1 MAPIKKLYYSIGEVS
16 KLCDI
21 EPHVLRYWETIFDS
35 LKPAKN
41 RAGKRMYTET
51 DIKTIMELKVLIK
64 DEKYSTAGAKKA
76 LDTRDRTPEE
86 PAKAPLPLEVTRD
99 LREMRIFL
107 ESLLRR
113 L

>member
-1 MAPIKKLYYSIGEVS
+1 MPPIKKLYYSIGEVS

-21 EPHVLRYWETIFDS
+21 EPHVLRYWETIFDT

-41 RAGKRMYTET
+41 RAGKRMYTEA

-76 LDTRDRTPEE
+76 MDAKDKTPDAHI
-86 PAKAPLPLEVTRD
+86 PAVIPIEVQRD
-99 LREMRIFL
+99 LREVRMFL
-107 ESLLRR
+107 ESLLQRI
-113 L
+113 